1 MNLDIPRLNLYP
13 HKEQYLNFFISQWL
27 DFPREGNG
35 NSFHYARRQWN
46 VVDDKNLRYR
56 YLNSFDRAMNH
67 LTDQYGWLE
76 APQVRQMDMDNTIL
90 GSQSLSQAYVSLK
103 NEEDKV
109 VVYERAGLLF
119 VFNFHP
125 AKSFTDYRVGVDVA
139 GEYRIVLSSDE
150 GRFGGFD
157 NIALDSKFFTT
168 PMEWNGRK
176 NWIQVCFWIRSRI
189 VISLMLYLPF

>member
-1 MNLDIPRLNLYP
+1 M
-13 HKEQYLNFFISQWL
+13 
-27 DFPREGNG
+27 
-35 NSFHYARRQWN
+35 
-46 VVDDKNLRYR
+46 VDDKNLRYK

-67 LTDQYGWLE
+67 LTDQYGLLE
-76 APQVRQMDMDNTIL
+76 SPQVRQMDTDDTSL
-90 GSQSLSQAYVSLK
+90 SSQSLSQAYISLK
-103 NEEDKV
+103 NENDKV

-125 AKSFTDYRVGVDVA
+125 TNSFADYRVGVDDA

-157 NIALDSKFFTT
+157 NIALDGKFFTT

-176 NWIQVCFWIRSRI
+176 NWIQVCFWVRSRI
-189 VISLMLYLPF
+189 IIPLILFLFRYICQLGRALY

>member
-1 MNLDIPRLNLYP
+1 
-13 HKEQYLNFFISQWL
+13 
-27 DFPREGNG
+27 
-35 NSFHYARRQWN
+35 
-46 VVDDKNLRYR
+46 
-56 YLNSFDRAMNH
+56 MNH

-76 APQVRQMDMDNTIL
+76 APQVRQMDMDSTIL

-125 AKSFTDYRVGVDVA
+125 TKSFTDYRVGVDGA
-139 GEYRIVLSSDE
+139 GKYGIVLSSDE

-157 NIALDSKFFTT
+157 NIALDGKFFTT

-176 NWIQVCFWIRSRI
+176 NWIQVCFWTRSDHI
-189 VISLMLYLPF
+189 ITLLILYLPF

>member
-1 MNLDIPRLNLYP
+1 
-13 HKEQYLNFFISQWL
+13 
-27 DFPREGNG
+27 
-35 NSFHYARRQWN
+35 
-46 VVDDKNLRYR
+46 
-56 YLNSFDRAMNH
+56 
-67 LTDQYGWLE
+67 
-76 APQVRQMDMDNTIL
+76 MDTDNTFL

-125 AKSFTDYRVGVDVA
+125 TKSFADYRVGVDDA
-139 GEYRIVLSSDE
+139 GEYGIVLSSDE
-150 GRFGGFD
+150 GKFGGFD

-176 NWIQVCFWIRSRI
+176 NWIQVMILSQSYNYLADSFFFLFRFICRLGRALYWPKATDH
-189 VISLMLYLPF
+189 SLYDSEWSCY

>member
-1 MNLDIPRLNLYP
+1 M
-13 HKEQYLNFFISQWL
+13 
-27 DFPREGNG
+27 
-35 NSFHYARRQWN
+35 
-46 VVDDKNLRYR
+46 VDDKNLRYK

-67 LTDQYGWLE
+67 LTDHYGLLE
-76 APQVRQMDMDNTIL
+76 SPQVRQMDTDDTSL
-90 GSQSLSQAYVSLK
+90 SSQSLSQAYISLK
-103 NEEDKV
+103 NENDKV

-125 AKSFTDYRVGVDVA
+125 TSSFADYRVGVDDA

-157 NIALDSKFFTT
+157 NIALDGKFFTT

-176 NWIQVCFWIRSRI
+176 NWIQVCFWVRSRI
-189 VISLMLYLPF
+189 IIPLILFLFRYICQLGRALY